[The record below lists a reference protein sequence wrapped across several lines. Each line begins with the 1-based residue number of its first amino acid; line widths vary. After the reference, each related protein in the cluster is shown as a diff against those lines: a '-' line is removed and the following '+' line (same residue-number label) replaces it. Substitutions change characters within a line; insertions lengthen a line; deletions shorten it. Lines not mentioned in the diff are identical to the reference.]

1 MAAVATGDSDGS
13 CDSPRK
19 LIPKAKSECATSP
32 YMVFGLM
39 LSSGF
44 LACCAAGINVQE
56 IDLG

>member
-19 LIPKAKSECATSP
+19 LIPKAKSECATSS

-39 LSSGF
+39 LPSGF
-44 LACCAAGINVQE
+44 GMLFGWYK
-56 IDLG
+56 